1 MAVTQN
7 NYTGN
12 GSTVLFNFTFPYLEQ
27 TDVQVRLD
35 GVLQPTTS
43 YSFANATTIQ
53 FNTAPGSGVN
63 IIIFRNTDNDNK
75 KATFYPGSAIKAEDL
90 NNNIDQILYV
100 AQEVDNNA
108 MSSLGDTPMQGD
120 LPLGQGLGIIFE
132 GSTTDDNETRL
143 GVVDPTADRNIN
155 LPNVSGTVVTTGD
168 TGTVTST
175 MIADGTIVSGDI
187 ADGTIVNA
195 DVNASAA
202 IAGTKINPAFGTQ
215 NISLTGNITVSGT
228 VDGRDVST
236 DGSKLDGIESGA
248 TADQT
253 AAEIR
258 TLVESAT
265 DSNVFT
271 DADHT
276 KLNNIETA
284 ATADQT
290 ASEIKSLYES
300 NGDTNP
306 LTDAEKTFL
315 SDVTATATEINY
327 TTNVTSDIQS
337 QIDGK
342 QPLDSELTTLAGMQS
357 QTASQLASS
366 TALSATTTNLN
377 ITQGMTKATSL
388 TTNSDTEFPTSK
400 AVNDRIL
407 TVTNALG
414 GFVAIADKDSFP
426 TSHPDPS
433 GNAGTVVSI
442 SNATG
447 ISVNSSGVGTLATR
461 AGGSDA
467 VIINGFPSALRGG
480 ATVGSATNANPYVLP
495 ANVGLQVQTTGTAHT
510 YDYHKYLINEEDA
523 NKLSG
528 EIQDFQER
536 YRVAA
541 SAPTSSLNDGD
552 LYFDTTANKM
562 KVYNASSSSWDDVAT
577 PGDFLINTLSS
588 SSGSG
593 GGSATFNGTATRFT
607 LSNPPDQ
614 YAQQLLVSI
623 NGVIQKPNSGT
634 SPSEGFAIDG
644 NDIIFAS
651 APASGASYFIVT
663 QGSSVNIGT
672 PSDNTVSTSKIQ
684 NGAIT
689 NDKVNASA
697 AISGTKIAPNFGT
710 QAIVTS
716 GTMNTGSFISEGYI
730 KVRDNQYIYV
740 GEGNDFSIRHDGT
753 YNRLKGANFIFN
765 NAAGNESIIE
775 AYENGAVNLYYD
787 NSKKLETTANGVD
800 IGTHV
805 FTTGGNYTVG
815 NAVLFP
821 DSAEARFGTGNDL
834 KIYHDGSHSYITNAT
849 NDLRILA
856 NDVIFNNAANSENK
870 AKFINNGAV
879 ELYYDNSKK
888 VETTSNGLRLTSP
901 RLVIDGSVSANVA
914 QLSMTRT
921 DRSWNINNETELR
934 FYTQGA
940 DTETPNTKIVQFG
953 TTGIQL
959 PDNIKYQAGTGNDLQ
974 IYHNGTFSFID
985 NNTGNLAINT
995 ASGEVQINK
1004 DTSEYMA
1011 RFICDAGVELYHNNI
1026 KALETTSTGIKIID
1040 DDSNVNAEFHD
1051 SSGLTGYV
1059 YGAGTNFGILDKSGN
1074 WKVKLYENAQTELYH
1089 HTTKCL
1095 STQSGSYAGLK
1106 AHGSANNCSIR
1117 LQTEDTT
1124 RGTVYANSANSVGF
1138 LDSGGDWAVKH
1149 NNDTN
1154 TEFYVG
1160 TSKKATIDGDGL
1172 KFGTDTA
1179 AANGLDDYEEGTY
1192 TPADQS
1198 GAGLSLTNNTTAR
1211 YTKIGRMVYVQ
1222 FDITWPTTSSASA
1235 AGFTLPMN
1243 LTVSYGTGNIGWTDN
1258 GSPLFIHV
1266 GGYAYVMDNNSSN
1279 NSSQHYLNSQL
1290 SGKRI
1295 IGNLWYIS

>member
-53 FNTAPGSGVN
+53 FNTAPSSGVN

-132 GSTTDDNETRL
+132 GSTTDNNETRL
-143 GVVDPTADRNIN
+143 GVVNPTADRDIN

-442 SNATG
+442 SNAQG

-536 YRVAA
+536 YRVSA

-552 LYFDTTANKM
+552 LYFDTTVNKM
-562 KVYNASSSSWDDVAT
+562 KVYNASGSSWDDVAT

-593 GGSATFNGTATRFT
+593 GGSATFNGTATRFQ

-651 APASGASYFIVT
+651 APPSGASYFIIT

-684 NGAIT
+684 SGAIT

-697 AISGTKIAPNFGT
+697 AIARTKLANVDLVDDTSPQLGGNLDVNTKNILFGDS
-710 QAIVTS
+710 A
-716 GTMNTGSFISEGYI
+716 NT
-730 KVRDNQYIYV
+730 
-740 GEGNDFSIRHDGT
+740 NDD
-753 YNRLKGANFIFN
+753 RLK
-765 NAAGNESIIE
+765 
-775 AYENGAVNLYYD
+775 
-787 NSKKLETTANGVD
+787 
-800 IGTHV
+800 
-805 FTTGGNYTVG
+805 
-815 NAVLFP
+815 
-821 DSAEARFGTGNDL
+821 FGTGADFQ
-834 KIYHDGSHSYITNAT
+834 IYHDGLNTKLINNTGFLVLQSDQFTV
-849 NDLRILA
+849 NDA
-856 NDVIFNNAANSENK
+856 GNNHGVIRGYE
-870 AKFINNGAV
+870 NGAV
-879 ELYYDNSKK
+879 ELYYDGSKK
-888 VETTSNGLRLTSP
+888 FETTSSGGTVTGALTAT
-901 RLVIDGSVSANVA
+901 DGFISEGGVVFTGVNYNANWVKA
-914 QLSMTRT
+914 SNL
-921 DRSWNINNETELR
+921 LR
-934 FYTQGA
+934 FQDNAKATFGA
-940 DTETPNTKIVQFG
+940 ND
-953 TTGIQL
+953 
-959 PDNIKYQAGTGNDLQ
+959 DLQ
-974 IYHNGTFSFID
+974 IYHD
-985 NNTGNLAINT
+985 
-995 ASGEVQINK
+995 
-1004 DTSEYMA
+1004 
-1011 RFICDAGVELYHNNI
+1011 
-1026 KALETTSTGIKIID
+1026 
-1040 DDSNVNAEFHD
+1040 
-1051 SSGLTGYV
+1051 
-1059 YGAGTNFGILDKSGN
+1059 
-1074 WKVKLYENAQTELYH
+1074 
-1089 HTTKCL
+1089 
-1095 STQSGSYAGLK
+1095 GS
-1106 AHGSANNCSIR
+1106 
-1117 LQTEDTT
+1117 
-1124 RGTVYANSANSVGF
+1124 NSV
-1138 LDSGGDWAVKH
+1138 VH
-1149 NNDTN
+1149 N
-1154 TEFYVG
+1154 
-1160 TSKKATIDGDGL
+1160 
-1172 KFGTDTA
+1172 
-1179 AANGLDDYEEGTY
+1179 
-1192 TPADQS
+1192 
-1198 GAGLSLTNNTTAR
+1198 
-1211 YTKIGRMVYVQ
+1211 
-1222 FDITWPTTSSASA
+1222 
-1235 AGFTLPMN
+1235 
-1243 LTVSYGTGNIGWTDN
+1243 DN
-1258 GSPLFIHV
+1258 GSVIIENDASNSNSIFIK
-1266 GGYAYVMDNNSSN
+1266 AK
-1279 NSSQHYLNSQL
+1279 
-1290 SGKRI
+1290 SGEHSI
-1295 IGNLWYIS
+1295 IANHN

>member
-53 FNTAPGSGVN
+53 FNTAPSSGVN

-132 GSTTDDNETRL
+132 GSTTDNNETRL
-143 GVVDPTADRNIN
+143 GVVNPTADRDIN

-215 NISLTGNITVSGT
+215 NLSLTGNITVSGT

-442 SNATG
+442 SNAQG

-480 ATVGSATNANPYVLP
+480 ATVGSSTNANPYVLP

-536 YRVAA
+536 YRVSA

-552 LYFDTTANKM
+552 LYFDTTVNKM
-562 KVYNASSSSWDDVAT
+562 KVYNASGSSWDDVAT

-593 GGSATFNGTATRFT
+593 GGSATFNGTATRFQ

-651 APASGASYFIVT
+651 APPSGASYFIIT

-684 NGAIT
+684 SGAIT
-689 NDKVNASA
+689 GDKVATNLDL
-697 AISGTKIAPNFGT
+697 IDNKKIRFGT
-710 QAIVTS
+710 GADFQ
-716 GTMNTGSFISEGYI
+716 
-730 KVRDNQYIYV
+730 IY
-740 GEGNDFSIRHDGT
+740 HDGS
-753 YNRLKGANFIFN
+753 NSVVHNDNGSVIIENDASNSNSIFIK
-765 NAAGNESIIE
+765 AKSGEHSII
-775 AYENGAVNLYYD
+775 ANHNGGVELYYD
-787 NSKKLETTANGVD
+787 NSKKFETTSTGVNIYGRVAPNEFQISD
-800 IGTHV
+800 
-805 FTTGGNYTVG
+805 NEKAY
-815 NAVLFP
+815 
-821 DSAEARFGTGNDL
+821 FGTGNDL
-834 KIYHDGSHSYITNAT
+834 EIYHDGTTNQIISGTGA
-849 NDLRILA
+849 DIRIGTSGEAYAL
-856 NDVIFNNAANSENK
+856 FK
-870 AKFINNGAV
+870 NNGAV

-888 VETTSNGLRLTSP
+888 FETYSDGLKFYGNNIGQTAGSYLQVAGGSSNAFAIGMTSGSDQPTSSSTGMNFHHWDNSSWK
-901 RLVIDGSVSANVA
+901 RTHYFGRD
-914 QLSMTRT
+914 QLYMP
-921 DRSWNINNETELR
+921 DDVKLLL
-934 FYTQGA
+934 
-940 DTETPNTKIVQFG
+940 G
-953 TTGIQL
+953 TS
-959 PDNIKYQAGTGNDLQ
+959 NDLQ
-974 IYHNGTFSFID
+974 IYHDSVHSHIK
-985 NNTGNLAINT
+985 NNTGGLYFSVGNAEFLSRNGT
-995 ASGEVQINK
+995 EVIAK
-1004 DTSEYMA
+1004 
-1011 RFICDAGVELYHNNI
+1011 FIENSKVELYYDNS
-1026 KALETTSTGIKIID
+1026 KKFETTSNGVNVDGRVTTGELSVIKTSGNLSAVFEAQSGLGTLEIGGSTGAFIDLKSPFSDDFDLRIGTNGTAGYILAAGTGIISIQG
-1040 DDSNVNAEFHD
+1040 HP
-1051 SSGLTGYV
+1051 TP
-1059 YGAGTNFGILDKSGN
+1059 
-1074 WKVKLYENAQTELYH
+1074 
-1089 HTTKCL
+1089 
-1095 STQSGSYAGLK
+1095 
-1106 AHGSANNCSIR
+1106 SANNTYD
-1117 LQTEDTT
+1117 LGTT
-1124 RGTVYANSANSVGF
+1124 SLRWRNIYTNDLNLSNEGSSNDVDGTW
-1138 LDSGGDWAVKH
+1138 GDWTIQEGESDLFLK
-1149 NNDTN
+1149 NNRS
-1154 TEFYVG
+1154 G
-1160 TSKKATIDGDGL
+1160 KKY
-1172 KFGTDTA
+1172 KF
-1179 AANGLDDYEEGTY
+1179 
-1192 TPADQS
+1192 
-1198 GAGLSLTNNTTAR
+1198 
-1211 YTKIGRMVYVQ
+1211 
-1222 FDITWPTTSSASA
+1222 
-1235 AGFTLPMN
+1235 N
-1243 LTVSYGTGNIGWTDN
+1243 LTEV
-1258 GSPLFIHV
+1258 
-1266 GGYAYVMDNNSSN
+1266 
-1279 NSSQHYLNSQL
+1279 
-1290 SGKRI
+1290 K
-1295 IGNLWYIS
+1295 

>member
-7 NYTGN
+7 TYTGN
-12 GSTVLFNFTFPYLEQ
+12 GSTVLYNFTFPYLQE
-27 TDVQVRLD
+27 TDVQVKLD
-35 GVLQPTTS
+35 GATQATS
-43 YSFANATTIQ
+43 TYTFANATTIQ
-53 FNTAPGSGVN
+53 FNSAPGNGVR

-90 NNNIDQILYV
+90 NDNIDQILYV

-108 MSSLGDTPMQGD
+108 MSSLGDTQMQGD
-120 LPLGQGLGIIFE
+120 LEFGQGMGLVFE
-132 GSTTDDNETRL
+132 GATTDANETRL
-143 GVVDPTADRNIN
+143 GVIDPTADRVIN

-168 TGTVTST
+168 TGSVTST
-175 MIADGTIVSGDI
+175 MILDGTIVSGDI

-195 DVNASAA
+195 DINASAA
-202 IAGTKINPAFGTQ
+202 IAGTKIDPSFGTQ
-215 NISLTGNITVSGT
+215 NLSLTGNISVSGT

-342 QPLDSELTTLAGMQS
+342 QPLDSELTTLAGMQT

-388 TTNSDTEFPTSK
+388 TTDSDTEFPTSK

-414 GFVAIADKDSFP
+414 GFVAIADKDNFP

-442 SNATG
+442 SNASG

-480 ATVGSATNANPYVLP
+480 ATVDGQPNANPFVLP

-510 YDYHKYLINEEDA
+510 YDYHKYFINEEEA

-528 EIQDFQER
+528 SIQSFQER

-541 SAPTSSLNDGD
+541 SAPTSNNDDGD

-577 PGDFLINTLSS
+577 PGNFLLNTISS

-651 APASGASYFIVT
+651 APASGSDYFIVT

-672 PSDNTVSTSKIQ
+672 PSNNTVSTATIQ
-684 NGAIT
+684 SGAIT

-697 AISGTKIAPNFGT
+697 AIAGTKISPNFGS
-710 QAIVTS
+710 QNIVTTGNVGI
-716 GTMNTGSFISEGYI
+716 GTTSPSTTLHIA
-730 KVRDNQYIYV
+730 
-740 GEGNDFSIRHDGT
+740 DGT
-753 YNRLKGANFIFN
+753 APGIRIQDTDNVNSDFKIYSPDGDNALRIYHQNTSSDLFHISSTGNVGITTNSPSVKFDVARLGSAWSGQTPIAGTVAHLHNGN
-765 NAAGNESIIE
+765 NAAGSS
-775 AYENGAVNLYYD
+775 AYIALGAGNASYSGVNFGDSDDADVGRLLYSHID
-787 NSKKLETTANGVD
+787 NSLRIFIDASERARITSAGLLGIGTTSPSGTIHANAADGVDGPIFDSGGTANNSHALLVRDSGNNQLLRVNNNGLVG
-800 IGTHV
+800 IGTNSPRSILDLG
-805 FTTGGNYTVG
+805 TGSGDGTLSSTLSQYQIMLEAPQGSGDYGRNIGWAVGTNGLTAAINAVDVGAGDATGLTFITGTNSAVAERLRIDQNGRIGIGETDPDALMHLKDSSPRIILEDTGTGAEFRINADSSVG
-815 NAVLFP
+815 NASFDVDFN
-821 DSAEARFGTGNDL
+821 SA
-834 KIYHDGSHSYITNAT
+834 
-849 NDLRILA
+849 
-856 NDVIFNNAANSENK
+856 
-870 AKFINNGAV
+870 
-879 ELYYDNSKK
+879 
-888 VETTSNGLRLTSP
+888 TTSPSLYFMIKGGEKMRIKSDGNIAIGGSSSSTRL
-901 RLVIDGSVSANVA
+901 
-914 QLSMTRT
+914 
-921 DRSWNINNETELR
+921 
-934 FYTQGA
+934 
-940 DTETPNTKIVQFG
+940 
-953 TTGIQL
+953 
-959 PDNIKYQAGTGNDLQ
+959 
-974 IYHNGTFSFID
+974 
-985 NNTGNLAINT
+985 
-995 ASGEVQINK
+995 
-1004 DTSEYMA
+1004 
-1011 RFICDAGVELYHNNI
+1011 
-1026 KALETTSTGIKIID
+1026 
-1040 DDSNVNAEFHD
+1040 
-1051 SSGLTGYV
+1051 YV
-1059 YGAGTNFGILDKSGN
+1059 KSGN
-1074 WKVKLYENAQTELYH
+1074 NNNGSNCAEFLNSDDDQLLRIRNDGLIQV
-1089 HTTKCL
+1089 
-1095 STQSGSYAGLK
+1095 SGDSGSP
-1106 AHGSANNCSIR
+1106 
-1117 LQTEDTT
+1117 
-1124 RGTVYANSANSVGF
+1124 
-1138 LDSGGDWAVKH
+1138 
-1149 NNDTN
+1149 
-1154 TEFYVG
+1154 
-1160 TSKKATIDGDGL
+1160 
-1172 KFGTDTA
+1172 
-1179 AANGLDDYEEGTY
+1179 Y
-1192 TPADQS
+1192 T
-1198 GAGLSLTNNTTAR
+1198 L
-1211 YTKIGRMVYVQ
+1211 
-1222 FDITWPTTSSASA
+1222 TTSSAANAFWNSNRVLMRSTSSIRYKKDIKDA
-1235 AGFTLPMN
+1235 TWGLAEVLKLKPVTFKSNVTGEFADDQTYAGFTAEDIHDLG
-1243 LTVSYGTGNIGWTDN
+1243 LTEFVQYNEKNEPESLNYGHMVSLMAKAI
-1258 GSPLFIHV
+1258 
-1266 GGYAYVMDNNSSN
+1266 
-1279 NSSQHYLNSQL
+1279 QEL
-1290 SGKRI
+1290 SAKVTA
-1295 IGNLWYIS
+1295 LEAA

>member
-12 GSTVLFNFTFPYLEQ
+12 GSTVLFSFTFPYLEQ

-35 GVLQPTTS
+35 GVLQPTTA
-43 YSFANATTIQ
+43 YSFANATTVQ
-53 FNTAPGSGVN
+53 LNTAPANGVN

-120 LPLGQGLGIIFE
+120 FPLGQGLGIIFE
-132 GSTTDDNETRL
+132 GSSTDDNETRL
-143 GVVDPTADRNIN
+143 GVIDPTADRNIN
-155 LPNVSGTVVTTGD
+155 LPDVSGTVITTGD

-195 DVNASAA
+195 DINASAA
-202 IAGTKINPAFGTQ
+202 IAGTKINPSFGTQ
-215 NISLTGNITVSGT
+215 DLSLTGNISVSGT
-228 VDGRDVST
+228 VDGRDIST

-300 NGDTNP
+300 NSDTNVF
-306 LTDAEKTFL
+306 TNAEKTFL

-342 QPLDSELTTLAGMQS
+342 QPLDSELTTLSGMQAG
-357 QTASQLASS
+357 TASQLASS
-366 TALSATTTNLN
+366 TALTATTTNLN
-377 ITQGMTKATSL
+377 ITQGMTKATTL

-414 GFVAIADKDSFP
+414 GFVAIADKDNFP

-442 SNATG
+442 SNAQG

-541 SAPTSSLNDGD
+541 SAPTSNNDDGD

-577 PGDFLINTLSS
+577 PGNFLLNTISS

-593 GGSATFNGTATRFT
+593 GGSATFKGTATRFT

-644 NDIIFAS
+644 NDIIFAA
-651 APASGASYFIVT
+651 APPSGSNYFIVT

-672 PSDNTVSTSKIQ
+672 PSDNTISTAKIQ
-684 NGAIT
+684 SGAIT
-689 NDKVNASA
+689 NDKVSASAAIAKSKLAALDIVNADVNASA
-697 AISGTKIAPNFGT
+697 AIAKSKLAALDIVNADVNASAAIAGTKIAPDFGSQDPTTTGKFITNSSSSGDYIRLYAGSGTGKWDIYGNGANLRIGDNDSAGAVTIDTNVGIGTTSPSRKLHVVTSENNDAASIINSDTTNSYGLNVQGGGSASGRYILRLAEAGGNEKLRVDSSGNLGIGTTDPTSALHISDSNTSGGIRLIDSSTSAGAPNLEIISKRSDSNNNTAFASNIFLGKNRTDAKISSAITLGSINFGGNHT
-710 QAIVTS
+710 DGTEGNISYAASIRGVARSSFNSKTDMPTDLIFCTGTS
-716 GTMNTGSFISEGYI
+716 GADRTGESAGNSNAGTERLRINSSGYI
-730 KVRDNQYIYV
+730 FVGRTTEPGQGDN
-740 GEGNDFSIRHDGT
+740 GAFMSGNSYHVFARNTSSATSAVFRVF
-753 YNRLKGANFIFN
+753 GANGEFRVT
-765 NAAGNESIIE
+765 GN
-775 AYENGAVNLYYD
+775 
-787 NSKKLETTANGVD
+787 
-800 IGTHV
+800 
-805 FTTGGNYTVG
+805 G
-815 NAVLFP
+815 NAKNTNNNYDAISDQVLKENIV
-821 DSAEARFGTGNDL
+821 D
-834 KIYHDGSHSYITNAT
+834 
-849 NDLRILA
+849 
-856 NDVIFNNAANSENK
+856 ANSQW
-870 AKFINNGAV
+870 
-879 ELYYDNSKK
+879 D
-888 VETTSNGLRLTSP
+888 
-901 RLVIDGSVSANVA
+901 D
-914 QLSMTRT
+914 
-921 DRSWNINNETELR
+921 
-934 FYTQGA
+934 
-940 DTETPNTKIVQFG
+940 
-953 TTGIQL
+953 
-959 PDNIKYQAGTGNDLQ
+959 
-974 IYHNGTFSFID
+974 
-985 NNTGNLAINT
+985 
-995 ASGEVQINK
+995 
-1004 DTSEYMA
+1004 
-1011 RFICDAGVELYHNNI
+1011 I
-1026 KALETTSTGIKIID
+1026 KALKIRNYNFKESTGYSTHKQIGVIAQELEASGMNGLVATD
-1040 DDSNVNAEFHD
+1040 DD
-1051 SSGLTGYV
+1051 
-1059 YGAGTNFGILDKSGN
+1059 
-1074 WKVKLYENAQTELYH
+1074 ELY
-1089 HTTKCL
+1089 TENDTLPEGKNIGDVKEKGGTK
-1095 STQSGSYAGLK
+1095 
-1106 AHGSANNCSIR
+1106 
-1117 LQTEDTT
+1117 
-1124 RGTVYANSANSVGF
+1124 SVHYSV
-1138 LDSGGDWAVKH
+1138 LYMKAVKALQEAMAKIE
-1149 NNDTN
+1149 TLE
-1154 TEFYVG
+1154 TKV
-1160 TSKKATIDGDGL
+1160 
-1172 KFGTDTA
+1172 A
-1179 AANGLDDYEEGTY
+1179 ALEA
-1192 TPADQS
+1192 
-1198 GAGLSLTNNTTAR
+1198 
-1211 YTKIGRMVYVQ
+1211 K
-1222 FDITWPTTSSASA
+1222 
-1235 AGFTLPMN
+1235 
-1243 LTVSYGTGNIGWTDN
+1243 
-1258 GSPLFIHV
+1258 
-1266 GGYAYVMDNNSSN
+1266 
-1279 NSSQHYLNSQL
+1279 
-1290 SGKRI
+1290 
-1295 IGNLWYIS
+1295 

>member
-7 NYTGN
+7 TYTGN
-12 GSTVLFNFTFPYLEQ
+12 GSTVLYNFTFPYLQE
-27 TDVQVRLD
+27 TDVQVKLD
-35 GVLQPTTS
+35 GATQATS
-43 YSFANATTIQ
+43 TYTFANATTIQ
-53 FNTAPGSGVN
+53 FNTAPANGVK

-90 NNNIDQILYV
+90 NDNIDQILYV

-108 MSSLGDTPMQGD
+108 MSSLGDTQMQGD
-120 LPLGQGLGIIFE
+120 LEFGQGMGLVFE
-132 GSTTDDNETRL
+132 GATTDANETRL
-143 GVVDPTADRNIN
+143 AVIDPTADRAIN
-155 LPNVSGTVVTTGD
+155 LPDVSGTVVTTGD
-168 TGTVTST
+168 TGSITST
-175 MIADGTIVSGDI
+175 MILDGTIVSGDI

-195 DVNASAA
+195 DINASAA
-202 IAGTKINPAFGTQ
+202 IAGTKINPSFGTQ
-215 NISLTGNITVSGT
+215 NLSLTGNISVSGT

-300 NGDTNP
+300 NSDTNNF
-306 LTDAEKTFL
+306 TDAEKTFL

-342 QPLDSELTTLAGMQS
+342 QPLDSDLTILAGMQS

-377 ITQGMTKATSL
+377 ITQGMTKATTL
-388 TTNSDTEFPTSK
+388 TTDSDTEFPTSK

-414 GFVAIADKDSFP
+414 GFVAIADKDNFP

-442 SNATG
+442 SDASG

-480 ATVGSATNANPYVLP
+480 ATVDGQPNANPFVLP

-510 YDYHKYLINEEDA
+510 YDYHKYFINEEEA

-528 EIQDFQER
+528 SIQSFQER

-541 SAPTSSLNDGD
+541 SAPTSNNDDGD

-577 PGDFLINTLSS
+577 PGNFLLNTISS

-651 APASGASYFIVT
+651 APASGSDYFIVT

-672 PSDNTVSTSKIQ
+672 PSNNTVSTAIIQ

-697 AISGTKIAPNFGT
+697 AIAGTKISPNFGS
-710 QAIVTS
+710 QNIVTTGNVGLGTTSPSSELHVSALGASDEPTIRIASENSTIFLRTAGSS
-716 GTMNTGSFISEGYI
+716 GSFPTGGVGNDGELTYVGGDFRLGAASASKNLMFFTGGYTERMRISSAGNVGIGTTSPAQIFHVKNTGTHTTWRIEN
-730 KVRDNQYIYV
+730 DNADFLIQAGDAGADGLHFYDFDNSAYRMTIANSGSV
-740 GEGNDFSIRHDGT
+740 GIGTTSPLSNSILHV
-753 YNRLKGANFIFN
+753 KSS
-765 NAAGNESIIE
+765 NAADYRPLVVE
-775 AYENGAVNLYYD
+775 
-787 NSKKLETTANGVD
+787 
-800 IGTHV
+800 
-805 FTTGGNYTVG
+805 
-815 NAVLFP
+815 
-821 DSAEARFGTGNDL
+821 
-834 KIYHDGSHSYITNAT
+834 GSAT
-849 NDLRILA
+849 NGSGISIHNSGAQRIY
-856 NDVIFNNAANSENK
+856 I
-870 AKFINNGAV
+870 G
-879 ELYYDNSKK
+879 
-888 VETTSNGLRLTSP
+888 
-901 RLVIDGSVSANVA
+901 
-914 QLSMTRT
+914 
-921 DRSWNINNETELR
+921 
-934 FYTQGA
+934 
-940 DTETPNTKIVQFG
+940 
-953 TTGIQL
+953 
-959 PDNIKYQAGTGNDLQ
+959 
-974 IYHNGTFSFID
+974 
-985 NNTGNLAINT
+985 
-995 ASGEVQINK
+995 
-1004 DTSEYMA
+1004 
-1011 RFICDAGVELYHNNI
+1011 
-1026 KALETTSTGIKIID
+1026 
-1040 DDSNVNAEFHD
+1040 
-1051 SSGLTGYV
+1051 
-1059 YGAGTNFGILDKSGN
+1059 
-1074 WKVKLYENAQTELYH
+1074 
-1089 HTTKCL
+1089 
-1095 STQSGSYAGLK
+1095 
-1106 AHGSANNCSIR
+1106 
-1117 LQTEDTT
+1117 
-1124 RGTVYANSANSVGF
+1124 
-1138 LDSGGDWAVKH
+1138 SGGDNTLSGSATADGVIRTE
-1149 NNDTN
+1149 TN
-1154 TEFYVG
+1154 TVFAVGNTERMRLNSSGHFLFNCTSLPSSSNAGVAFEKNGNTGVYFHSNGSATTAINVGEFMNGNGVVG
-1160 TSKKATIDGDGL
+1160 RITTNGSNCSFTDVSDYRLKENEVAISDGITRLKQLKPYRFNYKTDSSQTFDGFFAHEAQAVVPESVVGEKDATKEDGSIDPQCIDQSKL
-1172 KFGTDTA
+1172 VPLLTA
-1179 AANGLDDYEEGTY
+1179 ALQEAI
-1192 TPADQS
+1192 
-1198 GAGLSLTNNTTAR
+1198 
-1211 YTKIGRMVYVQ
+1211 TKIETLETKVQ
-1222 FDITWPTTSSASA
+1222 ALEA
-1235 AGFTLPMN
+1235 A
-1243 LTVSYGTGNIGWTDN
+1243 
-1258 GSPLFIHV
+1258 
-1266 GGYAYVMDNNSSN
+1266 
-1279 NSSQHYLNSQL
+1279 
-1290 SGKRI
+1290 
-1295 IGNLWYIS
+1295 

>member
-7 NYTGN
+7 TYTGN
-12 GSTVLFNFTFPYLEQ
+12 GSTVLYNFTFPYLQE
-27 TDVQVRLD
+27 TDVQVKLD
-35 GVLQPTTS
+35 GATQATS
-43 YSFANATTIQ
+43 TYTFANATTIQ
-53 FNTAPGSGVN
+53 FNSAPGNGVR

-90 NNNIDQILYV
+90 NDNIDQILYV

-108 MSSLGDTPMQGD
+108 MSSLGDTQMQGD
-120 LPLGQGLGIIFE
+120 LEFGQGMGLIFE
-132 GSTTDDNETRL
+132 GSTTDANETRL
-143 GVVDPTADRNIN
+143 AVLDPTADRAIN
-155 LPNVSGTVVTTGD
+155 LPDVSGTVVTTGD
-168 TGTVTST
+168 TGSITST
-175 MIADGTIVSGDI
+175 MILDGTIVSGDI

-195 DVNASAA
+195 DINASAA
-202 IAGTKINPAFGTQ
+202 IAGTKIDPSFGTQ
-215 NISLTGNITVSGT
+215 NLSLTGNISVSGT

-300 NGDTNP
+300 NSDTNNF
-306 LTDAEKTFL
+306 TDAEKTFL

-342 QPLDSELTTLAGMQS
+342 QPLDSELTTLAGMQT

-388 TTNSDTEFPTSK
+388 TTDSDTEFPTSK

-414 GFVAIADKDSFP
+414 GFVAIADKDNFP

-442 SNATG
+442 SNASG

-480 ATVGSATNANPYVLP
+480 ATVDGQPNANPFVLP

-510 YDYHKYLINEEDA
+510 YDYHKYFINEEEA

-528 EIQDFQER
+528 SIQSFQER

-541 SAPTSSLNDGD
+541 SAPTSNNDDGD

-577 PGDFLINTLSS
+577 PGNFLLNTISS

-651 APASGASYFIVT
+651 APASGSDYFIVT

-672 PSDNTVSTSKIQ
+672 PSNNTVSTATIQ
-684 NGAIT
+684 SGAIT
-689 NDKVNASA
+689 NDKVSASAAIAKSKLASLDIVNADVNASA
-697 AISGTKIAPNFGT
+697 AIAGTKISPDFGS
-710 QAIVTS
+710 Q
-716 GTMNTGSFISEGYI
+716 NIS
-730 KVRDNQYIYV
+730 
-740 GEGNDFSIRHDGT
+740 T
-753 YNRLKGANFIFN
+753 
-765 NAAGNESIIE
+765 
-775 AYENGAVNLYYD
+775 
-787 NSKKLETTANGVD
+787 
-800 IGTHV
+800 
-805 FTTGGNYTVG
+805 
-815 NAVLFP
+815 
-821 DSAEARFGTGNDL
+821 
-834 KIYHDGSHSYITNAT
+834 
-849 NDLRILA
+849 
-856 NDVIFNNAANSENK
+856 
-870 AKFINNGAV
+870 
-879 ELYYDNSKK
+879 
-888 VETTSNGLRLTSP
+888 
-901 RLVIDGSVSANVA
+901 
-914 QLSMTRT
+914 
-921 DRSWNINNETELR
+921 
-934 FYTQGA
+934 
-940 DTETPNTKIVQFG
+940 
-953 TTGIQL
+953 
-959 PDNIKYQAGTGNDLQ
+959 
-974 IYHNGTFSFID
+974 
-985 NNTGNLAINT
+985 
-995 ASGEVQINK
+995 
-1004 DTSEYMA
+1004 
-1011 RFICDAGVELYHNNI
+1011 
-1026 KALETTSTGIKIID
+1026 
-1040 DDSNVNAEFHD
+1040 
-1051 SSGLTGYV
+1051 
-1059 YGAGTNFGILDKSGN
+1059 
-1074 WKVKLYENAQTELYH
+1074 
-1089 HTTKCL
+1089 
-1095 STQSGSYAGLK
+1095 
-1106 AHGSANNCSIR
+1106 
-1117 LQTEDTT
+1117 
-1124 RGTVYANSANSVGF
+1124 
-1138 LDSGGDWAVKH
+1138 
-1149 NNDTN
+1149 
-1154 TEFYVG
+1154 
-1160 TSKKATIDGDGL
+1160 
-1172 KFGTDTA
+1172 
-1179 AANGLDDYEEGTY
+1179 
-1192 TPADQS
+1192 
-1198 GAGLSLTNNTTAR
+1198 
-1211 YTKIGRMVYVQ
+1211 
-1222 FDITWPTTSSASA
+1222 
-1235 AGFTLPMN
+1235 
-1243 LTVSYGTGNIGWTDN
+1243 TGNIGIGTESPSNNLHLGASGADAKRSIKIDGTN
-1258 GSPLFIHV
+1258 GSSELQGVILESDGENSRFNIKTASGGGTPSDKLTIATATGNV
-1266 GGYAYVMDNNSSN
+1266 GIGTTSPGQKLGVSGNIRFEAADPTLEFNNGGAMVYARAANTLQFASGGGPSSPQEKLRIDSNGNLLHGVSAVEDTTNNSGTKLITTGDLQIDGDQKALVFRSTASTAQKQSGIQWWNENGAGVQSAIYSIRTAVSN
-1279 NSSQHYLNSQL
+1279 APGALAFYTSANVDTTANSGQGDITERMRIDEHGRLFLGTTNTVLGSSGVFGEFCIREGTEGAALHLADNDANVHAGFFTSDNSNFFVIRTITNHPMTFRTNNTERMRITNNGYLWIGCTTEPNHNVAGIQL
-1290 SGKRI
+1290 ADTSAGAKFSCGGATTTQNHIIFFNGNGIVGSIQTSGSATSFNTSSDYRLKE
-1295 IGNLWYIS
+1295 NEVAISDGITRLKTLKPYRFNFKIHHLKF